1 MASDGRLIDME
12 FFAPARSLYRKAGFS
27 VCDPFGTY
35 RRGSEQRVHDARPV
49 SAHVSYS
56 V

>member
-35 RRGSEQRVHDARPV
+35 REDRN
-49 SAHVSYS
+49 S
-56 V
+56 VFMTLAL